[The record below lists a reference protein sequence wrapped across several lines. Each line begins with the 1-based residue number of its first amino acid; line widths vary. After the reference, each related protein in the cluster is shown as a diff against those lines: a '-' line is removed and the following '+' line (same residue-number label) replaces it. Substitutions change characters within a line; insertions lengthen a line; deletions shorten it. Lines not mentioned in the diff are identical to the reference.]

1 MKVLVIKPFKDKH
14 TRVVYQ
20 AGQEIEVTK
29 ERLKELT
36 PAALGPFV
44 QAVKEKP
51 KEGPKKKVAP
61 KTNTA
66 KK

>member
-1 MKVLVIKPFKDKH
+1 MKVLVIKPFKDKY
-14 TRVVYQ
+14 TKVIYQ
-20 AGQEIEVTK
+20 KGKEIEVTK
-29 ERLKELT
+29 ERFDEINS
-36 PAALGPFV
+36 AALGPFV

-51 KEGPKKKVAP
+51 KEGPKKKAAP